1 MVVIMTIKFIAYS
14 ARSVRLKSV
23 QIADSLEDVLERS
36 AEAKLENV
44 SVRLSVFFLGLVWN

>member
-1 MVVIMTIKFIAYS
+1 VDTTYNMVVIMTIKFIAYS

-36 AEAKLENV
+36 AEAKL
-44 SVRLSVFFLGLVWN
+44 